1 MEKDFEIEEIEFDET
16 LFEKNIGE
24 NDFTDVETDGFGT
37 DKNGISFDQDG
48 FVGDDENATN

>member
-1 MEKDFEIEEIEFDET
+1 MEDKFEIEEVEFDES
-16 LFEKNIGE
+16 LFEKNIEE

-48 FVGDDENATN
+48 FVGDDEDATN